1 MSDRVPSPAD
11 ASSLVHDVI
20 VIGAGP
26 AGGLA
31 ALLLAQEGL
40 RVLLVDRRPFPRY
53 KVCGAC
59 LNARALA
66 ILRTAD
72 LEDEVRSLPGVPLTR
87 VSFSSG
93 GRRLQL
99 PLTEGLAVARDRL
112 DAVIV
117 EAGVRAGVEFVPE
130 TTATVLPGSHG
141 LFSRSVQL
149 ASHGQHPREVAAR
162 VVLAAD
168 GLGQSSLQQ
177 LPEFSNQIAPGSR
190 IGLGTTVT
198 EFPECYESGA
208 IYLAV
213 GREGYVGL
221 VRTADGELNVAA
233 AVDGAF
239 VKRIGGPPQAAAS
252 LLESARCPAVPSL
265 AGADWHG
272 TPPLTRTPSRVAG
285 HRLLLLGDS
294 TGYVE
299 PFTGEGMAW
308 ALGAAELIVPLA
320 RLAVERWDPLV
331 GEAWTNLCRQKIGS
345 RQRWC
350 RILAGLVRRPWAA
363 HPVMTILSWFPALAR
378 PLVREI
384 SGPSHLVTSSAT

>member
-1 MSDRVPSPAD
+1 MSDGIARPATS
-11 ASSLVHDVI
+11 SSLHDVV

-26 AGGLA
+26 AGGMA
-31 ALLLAQEGL
+31 SLLLAREGV

-66 ILRTAD
+66 SLRSAE
-72 LEDEVRSLPGVPLTR
+72 LEEAVRSLPGTPLTR
-87 VSFSSG
+87 VSFHSG

-99 PLTEGLAVARDRL
+99 PLPEGLAVARDRL

-117 EAGVRAGVEFVPE
+117 DAGVQAGVEFVPE
-130 TTATVLPGSHG
+130 TTATVLPGSNG
-141 LFSRSVQL
+141 SLSRSVQL
-149 ASHGQHPREVAAR
+149 ISHGQRPREVQGK
-162 VVLAAD
+162 VVLVAD
-168 GLGQSSLQQ
+168 GLGQSSLQH
-177 LPEFSNQIAPGSR
+177 LPEFTHQIAPGSR

-198 EFPECYESGA
+198 EFSELYESGS

-213 GREGYVGL
+213 GPEGYVGL
-221 VRTADGELNVAA
+221 VRTAEGELNVAA
-233 AVDGAF
+233 AVDAAF
-239 VKRIGGPPQAAAS
+239 VKQLGSPAQAAAH
-252 LLESARCPAVPSL
+252 LLESARCPAVPAL
-265 AGADWHG
+265 AAAEWHG
-272 TPPLTRTPSRVAG
+272 TPPLTRSPSRVAS

-308 ALGAAELIVPLA
+308 ALGAAELVVPLA
-320 RLAVERWDPLV
+320 RLAVDRWDPRV
-331 GEAWTNLCRQKIGS
+331 GEAWSNVCRQKIGS

-350 RILAGLVRRPWAA
+350 RVLAGLVRRPWAA

-378 PLVREI
+378 PLVRQI
-384 SGPSHLVTSSAT
+384 NGPPHLVTSSVT

>member
-1 MSDRVPSPAD
+1 MSDRAVLPA
-11 ASSLVHDVI
+11 ASSPLYDVI

-31 ALLLAQEGL
+31 ALLLAREGL
-40 RVLLVDRRPFPRY
+40 SVLLVDRRPFPRY

-66 ILRTAD
+66 ILRFAD
-72 LEDEVRSLPGVPLTR
+72 LEEEVRSLPGIPLTR

-93 GRRLQL
+93 SRRLRL

-117 EAGVRAGVEFVPE
+117 DAGVRAGVEFVPE
-130 TTATVLPGSHG
+130 TTAAVLPGSHG
-141 LFSRSVQL
+141 LFARSVQL
-149 ASHGQHPREVAAR
+149 TTRGEHPREVSGR

-168 GLGQSSLQQ
+168 GLGQSSLQH
-177 LPEFSNQIAPGSR
+177 LPEFSNQVAPASR
-190 IGLGTTVT
+190 IGLGATVT
-198 EFPECYESGA
+198 EFPEFYEPGS

-221 VRTADGELNVAA
+221 VRTAEGELNVAA
-233 AVDGAF
+233 AVDAAF
-239 VKRIGGPPQAAAS
+239 VKRVGGPAPVAAH
-252 LLESARCPAVPSL
+252 LLESARCPAVPAL
-265 AGADWHG
+265 AAADWHG
-272 TPPLTRTPSRVAG
+272 TPPLTRTPSRVAS

-320 RLAVERWDPLV
+320 RLAVDRWDPLV
-331 GEAWTNLCRQKIGS
+331 GEAWTNICRQKIGS

-384 SGPSHLVTSSAT
+384 NGPSRVVTSSVT